1 MVELETVLTAT
12 TSTEEDTE
20 RTVLF
25 APVFVQ
31 PHMHFTRSG
40 MQRAEPIQLSLG
52 SVRFKM
58 LLACASTAGF
68 IVTLMVMHGWDSRAC
83 SICSRKQWC
92 LLMHRVFVSSSGNCF
107 CHPRMELLTALLLVN
122 LLGLVVALEKRG

>member
-52 SVRFKM
+52 SVRFKN
-58 LLACASTAGF
+58 ASSMCKHCW
-68 IVTLMVMHGWDSRAC
+68 LY
-83 SICSRKQWC
+83 
-92 LLMHRVFVSSSGNCF
+92 
-107 CHPRMELLTALLLVN
+107 CHLDGDAW
-122 LLGLVVALEKRG
+122 LGQQGLQHL